1 MEATKK
7 VTGKSVKKW
16 LGNNAIIVLMLAVS
30 LIVGIIH
37 PNFFALANI
46 INLFKNVSIRYI
58 IALGISGCLITT
70 GNDLSAGRLAGF
82 AACLAC
88 IFAQTE
94 GAAGKFYPN
103 MPTLPTPVVFILV
116 IAICAIVG
124 LCNGLVVSYLKVQ
137 PFIATLGMQQV
148 VYGICLVYTGG
159 TPIGS
164 LNKDFTSLASNTL
177 FGVPVLI
184 IIALFVA
191 VCFWFLYNKTRH
203 GKYMYAIG
211 GNEAAAEVAGVNVL
225 HHRRCR
231 HCPRHPRRRAGL
243 RADEGRSAV
252 HERQLF
258 LHLHRAGPC
267 HHRGC
272 CYRYS
277 QVPRKEV
284 ISLRERLS
292 GRPLVAVGGP
302 LCYNRL
308 NLSVTADAVPPPLL
322 GATATTAASGG
333 NRESLLG
340 PRPAGCKRQRSRRW
354 EPQSGIVCE
363 AD

>member
-7 VTGKSVKKW
+7 LTGKSVKKW
-16 LGNNAIIVLMLAVS
+16 LGNNAIIVLMLLVS
-30 LIVGIIH
+30 LFVGIIH
-37 PNFFALANI
+37 PNFFAPANL

-164 LNKDFTSLASNTL
+164 LNKNFTSLASNTIL
-177 FGVPVLI
+177 KVPVLI
-184 IIALFVA
+184 WIALVVA

-211 GNEAAAEVAGVNVL
+211 GNENAAQVAGVNVTASLIRIYILASCMYALGGFLVGIIL
-225 HHRRCR
+225 HHGEER
-231 HCPRHPRRRAGL
+231 HVGL
-243 RADEGRSAV
+243 AVNFQRVHVFQFNVVAVLVGQGDEVGAEFLAHGRVLLCLYIHSIPESWRKRKWKHSAV
-252 HERQLF
+252 SAICRTENRWN
-258 LHLHRAGPC
+258 
-267 HHRGC
+267 
-272 CYRYS
+272 
-277 QVPRKEV
+277 
-284 ISLRERLS
+284 
-292 GRPLVAVGGP
+292 GG
-302 LCYNRL
+302 
-308 NLSVTADAVPPPLL
+308 
-322 GATATTAASGG
+322 
-333 NRESLLG
+333 
-340 PRPAGCKRQRSRRW
+340 K
-354 EPQSGIVCE
+354 
-363 AD
+363 